1 MGKIGNTWGRKMKEM
16 ATKGQKINLINC
28 EKVRGSE
35 AFHNYSSEIRCSN
48 PVKSKIPRKE
58 TSNCQYSSNRDYCK
72 NKTYQIGYSYLQ
84 YSNTT
89 HTSLF

>member
-48 PVKSKIPRKE
+48 PVKVKFPEKKPQIVNIHRTE
-58 TSNCQYSSNRDYCK
+58 TIVR
-72 NKTYQIGYSYLQ
+72 IR
-84 YSNTT
+84 
-89 HTSLF
+89 HTK